1 MFHTHVIQYFVLKNF
16 LRFTFQVTNF
26 PPTLTMFNQLLNIC
40 TCLENLNGYILCVYK
55 FCFYL
60 FPNMMVCFGQ
70 FLAVCSS
77 VQLLKIFHMQMF
89 SSPRCGVK
97 ARYLCLSLVVSVDS
111 RLLQHPC
118 FDVCRR
124 GSLLLWT
131 HCLLLISDV
140 LWTQNGEIFPKMG
153 ILLPVTRKHPRSR
166 NAMIPKGRSSWLN
179 VEISVWA
186 LPTPPP
192 CTVDIHAQGTCLLQP
207 RSALTCSLPLRLQP
221 PATLAL
227 GHCVVVV

>member
-1 MFHTHVIQYFVLKNF
+1 MFTSSAFIFSQIQRFVSDSFLLRAHLYNCLKYFIC
-16 LRFTFQVTNF
+16 RCSQVQDVEWK
-26 PPTLTMFNQLLNIC
+26 LGI
-40 TCLENLNGYILCVYK
+40 Y
-55 FCFYL
+55 
-60 FPNMMVCFGQ
+60 VC
-70 FLAVCSS
+70 
-77 VQLLKIFHMQMF
+77 
-89 SSPRCGVK
+89 
-97 ARYLCLSLVVSVDS
+97 
-111 RLLQHPC
+111 RLLFLLTLAC

-153 ILLPVTRKHPRSR
+153 ILLPITRKHPRSR
-166 NAMIPKGRSSWLN
+166 NAMISKGLSSWLN
-179 VEISVWA
+179 VEISIWA

-207 RSALTCSLPLRLQP
+207 RTALTCSLPLRLQP

-227 GHCVVVV
+227 GHCVVFVQGWGGGP